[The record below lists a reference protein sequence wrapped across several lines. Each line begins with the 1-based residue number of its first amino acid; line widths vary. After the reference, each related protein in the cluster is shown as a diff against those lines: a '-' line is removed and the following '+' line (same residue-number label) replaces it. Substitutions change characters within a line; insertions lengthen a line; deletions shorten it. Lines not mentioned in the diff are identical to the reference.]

1 MEEFNDSHKE
11 LVQKRQS
18 IYSEIYELNRHLE
31 KLKQRIELTEVDI
44 RDNCI
49 KHHKKHEWQI
59 EREEGPYGERFF
71 VCKHCNTIN

>member
-11 LVQKRQS
+11 LVEKRQS

-44 RDNCI
+44 RHNCI
-49 KHHKKHEWQI
+49 KHHKEHEWQI

>member
-49 KHHKKHEWQI
+49 KHHKEHEWKI

>member
-1 MEEFNDSHKE
+1 MEEFQDSHKE
-11 LVQKRQS
+11 LVEKRQS

-44 RDNCI
+44 RRNCI
-49 KHHKKHEWQI
+49 KHHKEHEWQI

>member
-49 KHHKKHEWQI
+49 KHHKEHEWQI